1 MIIPPRAFF
10 SPLSSCHRVRTG
22 LRKPG
27 KSWNLGI
34 SFSRPGK
41 PWNLIVGPSTPRQI
55 EVLFRRLVTT
65 DDNEDARTARIL
77 VDTRVCVLL
86 NCLKGK
92 KIC

>member
-10 SPLSSCHRVRTG
+10 SPLSSRHRVRTG
-22 LRKPG
+22 HRKPG

-41 PWNLIVGPSTPRQI
+41 PWNLIVGPSTPWQI

-65 DDNEDARTARIL
+65 DDKARIMKMRERRAFWWIPEF
-77 VDTRVCVLL
+77 VFC
-86 NCLKGK
+86 
-92 KIC
+92 